1 MSEELLLWGGA
12 HQAARRERRDELA
25 DRPLNRAV
33 ALALAI
39 ALAVSVVLSSF
50 TIAADYHHEC
60 TGDGCVVCAEMT
72 GCLHIA
78 RVGTTLAGLG
88 ALALACLLS
97 AAPRVLGEEHA
108 RYFLSTL
115 VHLKVQL
122 ND

>member
-1 MSEELLLWGGA
+1 MSEELLLWGDDY
-12 HQAARRERRDELA
+12 QAARRGHCDELA
-25 DRPLNRAV
+25 DQPLKRAI
-33 ALALAI
+33 ALALAL

-60 TGDGCVVCAEMT
+60 TGDGCVVCAEMS

-88 ALALACLLS
+88 ALALACILF

-108 RYFLSTL
+108 RFSLSTL
-115 VHLKVQL
+115 VRLKVQL